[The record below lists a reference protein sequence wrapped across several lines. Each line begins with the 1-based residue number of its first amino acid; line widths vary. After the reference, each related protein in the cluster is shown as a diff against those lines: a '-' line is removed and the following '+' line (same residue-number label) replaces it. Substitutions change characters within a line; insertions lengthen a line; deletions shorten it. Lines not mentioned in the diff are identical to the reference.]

1 MPNNQGLKKKKLV
14 LATGNSGKVQEM
26 DSVLAELGFE
36 VISQRDLNV
45 PDAIEDGLS
54 FVENSLIK
62 SRHASRITG
71 LPAVADDSGISVD
84 ALKGAP
90 GIYSARYAGD
100 TCDDQANNDLLLENM
115 SDVAEADRGT
125 KFVCVLSYVR
135 HADDPMPLIAQGV
148 WHGSLLFE
156 ERGSEGFGYDPLFW
170 VPTHKLASAELEP
183 NVKRRIS
190 HRAKALELLCQQ
202 LSRQT

>member
-1 MPNNQGLKKKKLV
+1 
-14 LATGNSGKVQEM
+14 M
-26 DSVLAELGFE
+26 DSVLADLGFE

-45 PDAIEDGLS
+45 EDAIEDGLS

-84 ALKGAP
+84 ALNGAP

-100 TCDDQANNDLLLENM
+100 SCDDQANNDLLLENM
-115 SDVAEADRGT
+115 RNVAETDRGIQ
-125 KFVCVLSYVR
+125 FVCVLSYVR
-135 HADDPMPLIAQGV
+135 HAEDPMPLIAQGV

-156 ERGSEGFGYDPLFW
+156 ERGTEGFGYDPLFW

-183 NVKRRIS
+183 NVKRQIS

-202 LSRQT
+202 LTK

>member
-1 MPNNQGLKKKKLV
+1 MLNNPEPKKKKLV
-14 LATGNSGKVQEM
+14 LATGNAGKVQEM
-26 DSVLAELGFE
+26 DSVLADLGFE

-45 PDAIEDGLS
+45 EDAIEDGLS

-84 ALKGAP
+84 ALNGAP

-100 TCDDQANNDLLLENM
+100 SCDDQANNDLLLENM
-115 SDVAEADRGT
+115 RNVAETDRGIQ
-125 KFVCVLSYVR
+125 FVCVLSYVR
-135 HADDPMPLIAQGV
+135 HAEDPMPLIAQGV

-156 ERGSEGFGYDPLFW
+156 ERGTEGFGYDPLFW

-183 NVKRRIS
+183 NVKRQIS

-202 LSRQT
+202 LTK

>member
-1 MPNNQGLKKKKLV
+1 MLNNPEPKKKKLV
-14 LATGNSGKVQEM
+14 LATSNAGKVQEM
-26 DSVLAELGFE
+26 DSVLADLGFE

-45 PDAIEDGLS
+45 EDAIEDGLS

-84 ALKGAP
+84 ALNGAP

-100 TCDDQANNDLLLENM
+100 SCDDQANNDLLLENM
-115 SDVAEADRGT
+115 RNVAETDRGIQ
-125 KFVCVLSYVR
+125 FVCVLSYVR
-135 HADDPMPLIAQGV
+135 HAEDPMPLIAQGV

-156 ERGSEGFGYDPLFW
+156 ERGTEGFGYDPLFW

-183 NVKRRIS
+183 NVKRQIS

-202 LSRQT
+202 LTK

>member
-1 MPNNQGLKKKKLV
+1 MSHNQELKKKKLV
-14 LATGNSGKVQEM
+14 LATGNSGKVREM
-26 DSVLAELGFE
+26 NSVLAELGFE

-45 PDAIEDGLS
+45 EDAIEDGLS
-54 FVENSLIK
+54 FIENSLIK

-84 ALKGAP
+84 ALNGAP

-115 SDVAEADRGT
+115 RHVTETDRGAQ
-125 KFVCVLSYVR
+125 FVCVLSYVR
-135 HADDPMPLIAQGV
+135 HAEDPLPLIAQGI
-148 WHGSLLFE
+148 WQGSLLFE

-170 VPTHKLASAELEP
+170 VPTHNLASAELEP
-183 NVKRRIS
+183 NIKRRIS
-190 HRAKALELLCQQ
+190 HRAKALDLLCQQ
-202 LSRQT
+202 LTTQI

>member
-1 MPNNQGLKKKKLV
+1 MLNNPEPKKKKLV
-14 LATGNSGKVQEM
+14 LATGNAGKVQEM
-26 DSVLAELGFE
+26 DSVLADLGFE

-45 PDAIEDGLS
+45 EDAIEDGLS

-84 ALKGAP
+84 ALNGAP

-100 TCDDQANNDLLLENM
+100 SCDDQANNDLLLENM
-115 SDVAEADRGT
+115 RNVAETDRGT
-125 KFVCVLSYVR
+125 QFVCVLSYVR
-135 HADDPMPLIAQGV
+135 HAEDPMPLIAQGV

-156 ERGSEGFGYDPLFW
+156 ERGTEGFGYDPLFW

-183 NVKRRIS
+183 NVKRQIS

-202 LSRQT
+202 LTK

>member
-1 MPNNQGLKKKKLV
+1 MPNNQELKKKKLV
-14 LATGNSGKVQEM
+14 LATGNLGKVQEM

-45 PDAIEDGLS
+45 EDAIEDGLS

-84 ALKGAP
+84 ALNGAP
-90 GIYSARYAGD
+90 GIFSARYAGD
-100 TCDDQANNDLLLENM
+100 TCDDQANNDLLIENM
-115 SDVAEADRGT
+115 RNVAEADRGT
-125 KFVCVLSYVR
+125 QFVCVLSYVR
-135 HADDPMPLIAQGV
+135 HAEDPMPLIAQGV

-156 ERGSEGFGYDPLFW
+156 ERGTEGFGYDPLFW
-170 VPTHKLASAELEP
+170 VPTHKSASAELAP

-202 LSRQT
+202 LTRQT